1 MDGLGGWAKAGEEF
15 GKSPEMQALQKLR
28 AEAEMKRSGQVKI
41 GMPTA
46 EAAAAKIVK
55 GRAARKAA
63 KINRAKS
70 EGVNFMDA
78 KYAAMKA
85 KSEAFEAAK
94 IAKARAEEAEEA
106 AKMAKAKAE
115 AAEEAAKIAKVKA
128 EEAAKAKE
136 IADEAA
142 RLKDKET
149 EWAQSEAE
157 LFASKFRRYWN
168 ELFARNGTTFHQTTS
183 IPAMCYTYPTPDDEY
198 NTTTLE
204 TLQIISVKVASI
216 KDSLHWPLQVF
227 GIVAAR
233 DVLDHKRNIIFQRS
247 RNNCQ
252 TISQDDPY
260 LALTGPSRAVALS
273 VDPSHVEVSLKVKG
287 TTKSEDKDLS
297 ELVLLLRSGCRL
309 SGVYP
314 SRLSA
319 LEFKFGPIQNSVE
332 ATIQIKVSVGSWPD
346 GFRGVFSAVTSG
358 NYDWK
363 VKLLDFG
370 DDGLPV
376 DADGM
381 IKLSRSVVSVGLY
394 DEILKVSVVACP
406 VEEEQVGEI
415 SEIALKPDSAGISA
429 PGVELKVASCSM
441 EVSVAWSLFC
451 C

>member
-1 MDGLGGWAKAGEEF
+1 
-15 GKSPEMQALQKLR
+15 MQHFLHLLQSELVN
-28 AEAEMKRSGQVKI
+28 QVI
-41 GMPTA
+41 
-46 EAAAAKIVK
+46 IVK
-55 GRAARKAA
+55 VLFPVMFVPTYLYSNDRLDWLHPTGRSVIIDEH
-63 KINRAKS
+63 KI
-70 EGVNFMDA
+70 
-78 KYAAMKA
+78 
-85 KSEAFEAAK
+85 
-94 IAKARAEEAEEA
+94 
-106 AKMAKAKAE
+106 
-115 AAEEAAKIAKVKA
+115 
-128 EEAAKAKE
+128 
-136 IADEAA
+136 
-142 RLKDKET
+142 
-149 EWAQSEAE
+149 
-157 LFASKFRRYWN
+157 
-168 ELFARNGTTFHQTTS
+168 
-183 IPAMCYTYPTPDDEY
+183 
-198 NTTTLE
+198 
-204 TLQIISVKVASI
+204 IIY
-216 KDSLHWPLQVF
+216 L
-227 GIVAAR
+227 
-233 DVLDHKRNIIFQRS
+233 
-247 RNNCQ
+247 NNCCVQ
-252 TISQDDPY
+252 DPY
-260 LALTGPSRAVALS
+260 LALTGPSRAVAVS